1 MMKKLTALLLCVAM
15 LMVGVVAQAESGYE
29 FLKSFLSD
37 SERLGT
43 GYSKEFDSKNTSKDV
58 TLLFD
63 MTDDTICLMGD
74 NQRGRYEGTLWNVET
89 VDIWLWLSVLC
100 NRDVWTATDAYLDAG
115 YSYEIWITTDEDAE
129 PILVD
134 NVTKAGQVADLIDDM
149 INGAMGN

>member
-1 MMKKLTALLLCVAM
+1 MKKLTALLLCVAM
-15 LMVGVVAQAESGYE
+15 LMVGVVAQAEIGYE

-89 VDIWLWLSVLC
+89 VDIWLCLSVLC
-100 NRDVWTATDAYLDAG
+100 NRDVWTATDACLDAG

-149 INGAMGN
+149 VNEALGN